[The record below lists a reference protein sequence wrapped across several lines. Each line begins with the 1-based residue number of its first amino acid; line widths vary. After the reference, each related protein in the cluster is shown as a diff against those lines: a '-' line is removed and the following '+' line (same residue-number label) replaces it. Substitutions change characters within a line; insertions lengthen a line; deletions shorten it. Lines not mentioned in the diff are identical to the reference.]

1 MAGMRTG
8 GVGQAAHCRG
18 VRRRPAATIAA
29 AAVLAGMLWLAP
41 SPVPASLALA
51 QPQPVEADPVA
62 GAPYVPTP
70 WPVVRAMLELA
81 RVGDTDFVVDLGSGD
96 GRVVIEAARSR
107 GARGLGVE
115 IDPDLVL
122 SSNDEARQ
130 LGLSARVAFER
141 RDLFETDLSPA
152 TVVTLYL
159 LPRLLME
166 LQPRLA
172 RLRPGTRI
180 VSHDF
185 RLGDW
190 KPDATVKVDVP
201 DRAFGPPFSTVYLWV
216 VPAYVQGTWEG
227 SVADRGR
234 SERFRVD
241 LRQDYQALSGTLRVG
256 ARSGPIDRAAIAGD
270 QVTFG
275 ARIDGAGGPVRH
287 SFEGRSLAG
296 ELVGRWTVEAAGRM
310 AGPSAAASASS
321 VAAVA
326 RTVARTVAT
335 TVAVTAT
342 RAQASPV
349 PARRP

>member
-1 MAGMRTG
+1 MAEMAGMESDT
-8 GVGQAAHCRG
+8 VRG
-18 VRRRPAATIAA
+18 TAPDRGMRRRLSAA
-29 AAVLAGMLWLAP
+29 AAAAFAGMPWLSP
-41 SPVPASLALA
+41 LPVPAGLARA
-51 QPQPVEADPVA
+51 QPVEAAPVA

-81 RVGDTDFVVDLGSGD
+81 RVGGTDFVVDLGSGD

-115 IDPDLVL
+115 IDPDLVQA
-122 SSNDEARQ
+122 SNDEARQ

-159 LPRLLME
+159 LPRLLRE

-185 RLGDW
+185 RLGEW

-216 VPAYVQGTWEG
+216 VPAYVHGSWEG
-227 SVADRGR
+227 SVAERGR
-234 SERFRVD
+234 SERFRAD

-256 ARSGPIDRAAIAGD
+256 ARSAPLDRAAIAGD
-270 QVTFG
+270 QVSFS
-275 ARIDGAGGPVRH
+275 ARLDGPGGPVRH
-287 SFEGRSLAG
+287 SFEGRSVAG
-296 ELVGRWTVEAAGRM
+296 ELVGQWSVELAGRAAGPA
-310 AGPSAAASASS
+310 AGASS
-321 VAAVA
+321 QAV
-326 RTVARTVAT
+326 TPVAT
-335 TVAVTAT
+335 T
-342 RAQASPV
+342 
-349 PARRP
+349 ARRADASAAPGRRP

>member
-1 MAGMRTG
+1 MAGMRTD
-8 GVGQAAHCRG
+8 GVGQTAHCRG
-18 VRRRPAATIAA
+18 VRRGRPATIAA
-29 AAVLAGMLWLAP
+29 SAAAVFAGMLWLAP
-41 SPVPASLALA
+41 LPVPAGLALA
-51 QPQPVEADPVA
+51 QPVEVAPVA

-81 RVGDTDFVVDLGSGD
+81 RVGETDFVLDLGSGD
-96 GRVVIEAARSR
+96 GRMVIEAARSR

-130 LGLSARVAFER
+130 LGLSPRVAFER

-216 VPAYVQGTWEG
+216 VPAYVHGAWEG
-227 SVADRGR
+227 SVVERGR
-234 SERFRVD
+234 SERFRID

-256 ARSGPIDRAAIAGD
+256 ARSGPLDRAAIAGD
-270 QVTFG
+270 QVSFS
-275 ARIDGAGGPVRH
+275 ARLDGPGGPVRH
-287 SFEGRSLAG
+287 SFEGRSVAG
-296 ELVGRWTVEAAGRM
+296 ELVGQWRVELAGRASDPV
-310 AGPSAAASASS
+310 AGASLP
-321 VAAVA
+321 AV
-326 RTVARTVAT
+326 RTADII
-335 TVAVTAT
+335 
-342 RAQASPV
+342 
-349 PARRP
+349 ARRSDAPAVPGRRP

>member
-1 MAGMRTG
+1 MAGMQADR
-8 GVGQAAHCRG
+8 VGETAPCRG
-18 VRRRPAATIAA
+18 MGWSGPTAIAA
-29 AAVLAGMLWLAP
+29 AAALAGMLWLAP
-41 SPVPASLALA
+41 LPAPAGLARA
-51 QPQPVEADPVA
+51 QPVA

-115 IDPDLVL
+115 IDPDLVQA
-122 SSNDEARQ
+122 SIDEARQ
-130 LGLSARVAFER
+130 LGLSGRVAFER

-159 LPRLLME
+159 LPRLLAE

-201 DRAFGPPFSTVYLWV
+201 DRAFGPPFSTVYLWL
-216 VPAYVQGTWEG
+216 VPAFVQGTWEG
-227 SVADRGR
+227 SVTERGR
-234 SERFRVD
+234 GERFRAD

-256 ARSGPIDRAAIAGD
+256 ARSGPIDRATIAGD
-270 QVTFG
+270 KVMFG
-275 ARIDGAGGPVRH
+275 ARIDGPGGPVRH
-287 SFEGRSLAG
+287 SFDGRSVAG
-296 ELVGRWTVEAAGRM
+296 ELVGQWTVEASGRT
-310 AGPSAAASASS
+310 AGPSVAASAPP
-321 VAAVA
+321 VTAVS
-326 RTVARTVAT
+326 T
-335 TVAVTAT
+335 TVAITVM
-342 RAQASPV
+342 RAEAPAV

>member
-1 MAGMRTG
+1 MAPCPGT
-8 GVGQAAHCRG
+8 
-18 VRRRPAATIAA
+18 RRKAPAAIAA
-29 AAVLAGMLWLAP
+29 ATACAGMLWLAP
-41 SPVPASLALA
+41 SPVPVGRALA
-51 QPQPVEADPVA
+51 QPVEAAPVA

-115 IDPDLVL
+115 IEPDLVR

-141 RDLFETDLSPA
+141 RDLFETDLSQA

-190 KPDATVKVDVP
+190 KPDATIKVDVP

-216 VPAYVQGTWEG
+216 VPAYVQGAWEG
-227 SVADRGR
+227 SVAERGR
-234 SERFRVD
+234 SERFRAE
-241 LRQDYQALSGTLRVG
+241 LRQDYQSLSGTLRVG
-256 ARSGPIDRAAIAGD
+256 ARSGPLDRAAIAGD
-270 QVTFG
+270 KVTFG
-275 ARIDGAGGPVRH
+275 ARIDGPGGPVRH
-287 SFEGRSLAG
+287 SFDGRSVAG
-296 ELVGRWTVEAAGRM
+296 ELVGQWTVEAAGRPT
-310 AGPSAAASASS
+310 GPSAAA
-321 VAAVA
+321 AAPA
-326 RTVARTVAT
+326 FAT
-335 TVAVTAT
+335 TVAITAR
-342 RAQASPV
+342 RAEPLAV